1 MAEMILNYVCRRRNT
16 GSSPNGKRD
25 SPGHKKAKNTED
37 SEPRST
43 WTTTAWEEP
52 HDEGEESDVVLN
64 ALEMTHDLGGIFKQ
78 NQEKLKKLDSTESI
92 VRKIEVSLDKLEA
105 RTAKLKSF
113 QETAASGI
121 EQLKVG

>member
-1 MAEMILNYVCRRRNT
+1 M
-16 GSSPNGKRD
+16 
-25 SPGHKKAKNTED
+25 
-37 SEPRST
+37 
-43 WTTTAWEEP
+43 
-52 HDEGEESDVVLN
+52 
-64 ALEMTHDLGGIFKQ
+64 
-78 NQEKLKKLDSTESI
+78 KKLDSTEST